1 MMLPAL
7 TAWPPNS
14 FTPRRLLSESRPLRV
29 EPPAFLCAMSQIL
42 LKESGLDA
50 SDLDFGEPLTVALT
64 LHVVLAATELDDGDL
79 VVAALTDHFSS
90 DLGAFDDRSADLDVV
105 AVADQQHAV
114 KIDGFAGGD
123 FQLLD
128 LQEFTFG
135 DLVLFATGNDYSV
148 HGCSPLILLTQRLIG
163 IGMGWHGCA
172 ASEGSPSICVRQ
184 GNCPGKF
191 RVRDC
196 TQGAGGA
203 QAARGL
209 ALTVRGG
216 AP

>member
-50 SDLDFGEPLTVALT
+50 SDLDFGEPLTVALA
-64 LHVVLAATELDDGDL
+64 LHVVLAATELDDGHL
-79 VVAALTDHFSS
+79 VMAALADHFGS
-90 DLGAFDDRSADLDVV
+90 DLGASHNRSTDLDVV
-105 AVADQQHAV
+105 AVANQQHAV
-114 KIDGFAGGD
+114 EADGFAGGD

-135 DLVLFATGNDYSV
+135 DFVLFATGNDYSV
-148 HGCSPLILLTQRLIG
+148 HGISPLILLTQRLIRGG
-163 IGMGWHGCA
+163 IGW
-172 ASEGSPSICVRQ
+172 
-184 GNCPGKF
+184 
-191 RVRDC
+191 
-196 TQGAGGA
+196 
-203 QAARGL
+203 
-209 ALTVRGG
+209 
-216 AP
+216 